1 MLINSF
7 HSAAVHETK
16 ERTKYNKYIKTIMI
30 IITPII
36 IIKPSHERGNP
47 FKRKKK
53 KKVRP
58 STPYKEHRKRQI
70 TAMSLRLYNSDE
82 PFLILQEIPSSKSPL
97 HERIENEIARV
108 FIGIINIVDNVFGS
122 SNVDARSIRSVLAR
136 TRRQN

>member
-1 MLINSF
+1 MLVDSF

-16 ERTKYNKYIKTIMI
+16 ERTKYNKYIKTVMV
-30 IITPII
+30 IITPLII
-36 IIKPSHERGNP
+36 INPSLERGNP
-47 FKRKKK
+47 IKRKKK
-53 KKVRP
+53 DVRP

-97 HERIENEIARV
+97 HERIEDEIARV
-108 FIGIINIVDNVFGS
+108 FIGIINIVDNVFGN